1 MVCAV
6 LVCKGM
12 SMGMGKVCYFV
23 VSLAFEYDVRL
34 GILAFME
41 AWNTLS
47 FCFYFQRGMFTMIY
61 EKQSA
66 TVGIAVL
73 HILELFEDE

>member
-1 MVCAV
+1 
-6 LVCKGM
+6 
-12 SMGMGKVCYFV
+12 MGKVCYFV
-23 VSLAFEYDVRL
+23 LSLAFEYDVRL
-34 GILAFME
+34 GILTFME

-47 FCFYFQRGMFTMIY
+47 FCFCFYFQRGMFTMIY

-73 HILELFEDE
+73 HILELIEDE